1 MRGTIFRQIYL
12 NIGKICKQKVICN
25 FNHFSEKNDPTALQN
40 NI

>member
-12 NIGKICKQKVICN
+12 NIGKICKQKVIRN